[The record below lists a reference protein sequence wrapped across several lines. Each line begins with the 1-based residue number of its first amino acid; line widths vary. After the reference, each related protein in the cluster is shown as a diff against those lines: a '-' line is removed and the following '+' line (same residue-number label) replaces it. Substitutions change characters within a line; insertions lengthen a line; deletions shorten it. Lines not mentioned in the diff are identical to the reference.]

1 VNIGIDALPL
11 VRDDGIARFVRNILV
26 GLQQI
31 DHENQYFLFSRAH
44 FALPFESPRWK
55 KQIHRGVPFRLSYAS
70 LRTRGRVPAL
80 DVFWATG
87 HTFPLGLPAATRK
100 IFTVYDLVWKV
111 CPETMQ
117 RENLREFKRFVAK
130 AIAVADKIV
139 TISEST
145 RRGLL
150 DAFKLDPANVRVLY
164 PAPESLFSPLD
175 KGDAAKYIA
184 DKYGVSSNY
193 ICTVGTIEPRKN
205 IPRLVKAIKLLRD
218 RGGFSHQLLIAGP
231 PGWNCAGIYD
241 CVSQVALTE
250 LEVRFLGRVPDEDLR
265 ALYAGAAL
273 FVYPSIY
280 EGFGIPLV
288 EAMASGAPVVASN
301 APAIPEVV
309 SDSAVLFSAHSP
321 EDIAEAIRA
330 VLNDAELRRQ
340 MVEKGFDRA
349 RAFCWEVTAQRMLT
363 VLEEHSRADRHRG
376 ELVTLLNLMR

>member
-1 VNIGIDALPL
+1 
-11 VRDDGIARFVRNILV
+11 
-26 GLQQI
+26 
-31 DHENQYFLFSRAH
+31 
-44 FALPFESPRWK
+44 
-55 KQIHRGVPFRLSYAS
+55 
-70 LRTRGRVPAL
+70 
-80 DVFWATG
+80 
-87 HTFPLGLPAATRK
+87 
-100 IFTVYDLVWKV
+100 VYDLVWKV

-231 PGWNCAGIYD
+231 PGWTCAGIYD